1 MNAGQELGLLGA
13 GVAFVAALVLVPIA
27 RRAALALDVVDKPG
41 GRKTQRAPVPLLG
54 GVAVALAA
62 VVGVLV
68 TRALQGGSAAVAFTG
83 FERVLAVTAIVFLVG
98 LVDDVFKDRIGPLP
112 KFLAQFLAVVIL
124 FHESFARAVMF
135 DARAG
140 DVFYLVA
147 ITLWF
152 LTVVNAVNF
161 VDNMNGLCAGLATA
175 SLLVGLFGLGSAEA
189 RTALCAGALGGALL
203 GFLPFNFPKAR
214 IYLGDAGS
222 HLAGFA
228 LAYLSI
234 TFTEGFLS
242 GTEASLG
249 LHGFVPATLL
259 LGLPLY
265 DLLFS
270 VVRRWRERR
279 PLFHGDNRHLS
290 HRLVGAGLDPVA
302 AVLLLWGTHLMLAAA
317 AVVTLPLNATGRY
330 VWLFVI
336 LIALSVL
343 AAWLVRADA
352 RRRGTISPSV

>member
-1 MNAGQELGLLGA
+1 MNPGQEIGLIGA
-13 GVAFVAALVLVPIA
+13 GLAFVAALGIVPIA
-27 RRAALALDVVDKPG
+27 RRVALALDVVDKPG
-41 GRKTQRAPVPLLG
+41 GRKTQRAPVPLFG

-62 VVGVLV
+62 CVGVLV
-68 TRALQGGSAAVAFTG
+68 ARALVPGGHVAFEG
-83 FERVLAVTAIVFLVG
+83 FGRVLAVTAIVFLVG

-112 KFLAQFLAVVIL
+112 KFVAQFAAIVIL
-124 FHESFARAVMF
+124 FHESFARAALLE
-135 DARAG
+135 ARPV
-140 DVFYLVA
+140 DVLYLAA

-175 SLLVGLFGLGSAEA
+175 SLLVGLFGLGSGDA

-242 GTEASLG
+242 ADETSFG

-302 AVLLLWGTHLMLAAA
+302 AVLLLWGVHLVLAAA
-317 AVVTLPLNATGRY
+317 AVVTLPQAAGGRFLS
-330 VWLFVI
+330 LFVI
-336 LIALSVL
+336 LFVL
-343 AAWLVRADA
+343 AGFSAWLVRADA
-352 RRRGTISPSV
+352 RRQSPTSPSA